1 MLFTID
7 IGNSNI
13 VFGLMKS
20 KDEIVFTARTK
31 TIKNGDKNYYYH
43 TISKLFDENHIN
55 RDKIEGAILSSV
67 VPEIT
72 QVVANAAGE
81 IADTKTVVVNYQL
94 ETGIKIC
101 TDYPEKVGNDLIVDA
116 VCGVHEYDGDLI
128 IFDMGTATTCSVID
142 RDKNYL
148 GTIIIPGMAISAQ
161 ALSSKASQLP
171 RVPFQA
177 PKHLIGKNT
186 VESMQSGL
194 IYANAAM
201 MDGII
206 QRIEKEIG
214 RKATVLATGGIA
226 SLIVPHCREKI
237 IYDSDILTKG
247 LWYIYQ
253 NVKGSKSTH

>member
-13 VFGLMKS
+13 VIALMKN
-20 KDEIVFTARTK
+20 KDEITFMARTK
-31 TIKNGDKNYYYH
+31 TIKNGDEEYYYR
-43 TISKLFDENHIN
+43 TISKIFDENNIN
-55 RDKIEGAILSSV
+55 ADEIEGAILSSV

-72 QVVANAAGE
+72 QAVAKAAGE
-81 IADTKTVVVNYQL
+81 IADTDTILVTYQS
-94 ETGIKIC
+94 ETGITIC
-101 TDYPEKVGNDLIVDA
+101 TDNPEKVGNDLIVDA
-116 VCGVHEYDGDLI
+116 VCGINEYEGDLI

-142 RDKNYL
+142 RERNYL

-171 RVPFQA
+171 KIQFKA
-177 PKHLIGKNT
+177 PKHLIGRNT

-201 MDGII
+201 IDGLV
-206 QRIEKEIG
+206 QRIEKETG
-214 RKATVLATGGIA
+214 REATVLATGGIA
-226 SLIVPHCREKI
+226 SIVVPHCQKKI
-237 IYDSDILTKG
+237 TYDPDILTKG

-253 NVKGSKSTH
+253 NEHKN